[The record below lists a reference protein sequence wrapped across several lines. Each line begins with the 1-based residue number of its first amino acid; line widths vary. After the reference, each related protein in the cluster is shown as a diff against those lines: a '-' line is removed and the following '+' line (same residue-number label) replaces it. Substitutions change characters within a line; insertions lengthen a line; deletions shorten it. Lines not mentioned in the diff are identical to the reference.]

1 MTCSLQGKSVIVT
14 GATKGIGKGIARVF
28 AQKGARVV
36 IAGRNAIGGEAT
48 AAELRGHVEP
58 GRKCTVTFMQAD
70 VTDRAQVEALVAQ
83 TVSLYGGLDIL
94 CANAGAFPSAKIPDL
109 TEAAWDALFAT
120 NVRSLFTC
128 VQVALPHLRKS
139 AAGRV
144 VITSS
149 ITGPVTGYPGWAHYG
164 ATKAAQLGFLRTAAI
179 ELARDGITVNAVL
192 PGNIYTEGLAEVG
205 PGYINATKAAIPL
218 GKLGTVDDIGH
229 AAAFL
234 ASPEAGFI
242 TGQALVVDGGQ
253 ILPECP
259 AALTA

>member
-1 MTCSLQGKSVIVT
+1 EQ
-14 GATKGIGKGIARVF
+14 
-28 AQKGARVV
+28 
-36 IAGRNAIGGEAT
+36 
-48 AAELRGHVEP
+48 
-58 GRKCTVTFMQAD
+58 
-70 VTDRAQVEALVAQ
+70 LVAR
-83 TVSLYGGLDIL
+83 TVALYGGLDIL
-94 CANAGAFPSAKIPDL
+94 CANAGAFPAAKIPDL

-128 VQVALPHLRKS
+128 VQVSLPHLRKS
-139 AAGRV
+139 TSPRI

-149 ITGPVTGYPGWAHYG
+149 ITGPITGYPGWAHYG

-205 PGYINATKAAIPL
+205 ADYINATRAIIPL

-229 AAAFL
+229 AAAFF

>member
-1 MTCSLQGKSVIVT
+1 MSTSLQGKSVIVT

-36 IAGRNAIGGEAT
+36 IAGRNAAAGAAT
-48 AAELRGHVEP
+48 AAELRAHIPP
-58 GRKCTVTFMQAD
+58 GGGGAVVFVQTD
-70 VTDRAQVEALVAQ
+70 VTDRAQVENLVAQ
-83 TVSLYGGLDIL
+83 AVALHGGIDIL
-94 CANAGAFPSAKIPDL
+94 CPNAGAFPSAKIPDL
-109 TEAAWDALFAT
+109 TEAAWDDLFAT

-128 VQVALPHLRKS
+128 VHAALPFLKKS

-149 ITGPVTGYPGWAHYG
+149 ITGSITGYPGWSHYG
-164 ATKAAQLGFLRTAAI
+164 ATKAAQLGFMRTAAI
-179 ELARDGITVNAVL
+179 EFARDGITVNAVL
-192 PGNIYTEGLAEVG
+192 PGNILTEGLAGVG
-205 PGYINATKAAIPL
+205 ADYINSTKACIPL

-259 AALTA
+259 AALA